1 MYIKEIK
8 LKNFRNYNEEKIE
21 LNEKTNII
29 YGDNAQGKT
38 NIIEAIYL
46 SSLGKSFRTKNE
58 KELIKFN
65 ENKAEIEVKYQKKD
79 REGKVN
85 IIIEN
90 RKELYLN
97 DIKMKKLSDILG
109 NIYVVIF
116 SPENINI
123 LNDDPS
129 KRRKFL
135 DIMISQI
142 KPMYA
147 HILNQYKKVLEQKN
161 NYIKQIKFEGKL
173 KQNLDIWDEQLAE
186 YSIKINEYRKIFIEK
201 LNKKI
206 EKIHF
211 DATNEKIEI
220 KYKTDVIEKQKYLNR
235 IKENRENDIRKGY
248 STIGVHRDDFEI
260 FIKNKDVSIY
270 GSQGQKR
277 TSIISLKLAEAE
289 VIYEEKQEF
298 PIILLD
304 YFMSELDEKR
314 IKGFI
319 ENIQNNQVLI
329 TCTKKIEF
337 DEKKCKF
344 FKIEN
349 AKIY

>member
-1 MYIKEIK
+1 MWINNIK
-8 LKNFRNYNEEKIE
+8 LNNFRNYNKKEIKLHE
-21 LNEKTNII
+21 NINVFF
-29 YGDNAQGKT
+29 GENAQGKT
-38 NIIEAIYL
+38 NIIESIFL
-46 SSLGKSFRTKNE
+46 CSIGKSFRTNKE

-79 REGKVN
+79 REGKVK

-220 KYKTDVIEKQKYLNR
+220 KYKTDVIEKEKYLNR

-304 YFMSELDEKR
+304 DFMSELDEKR

>member
-1 MYIKEIK
+1 
-8 LKNFRNYNEEKIE
+8 
-21 LNEKTNII
+21 
-29 YGDNAQGKT
+29 
-38 NIIEAIYL
+38 
-46 SSLGKSFRTKNE
+46 
-58 KELIKFN
+58 
-65 ENKAEIEVKYQKKD
+65 
-79 REGKVN
+79 
-85 IIIEN
+85 
-90 RKELYLN
+90 
-97 DIKMKKLSDILG
+97 MKKLSDILG

-220 KYKTDVIEKQKYLNR
+220 KYKTDVIEKEKYLNR

-304 YFMSELDEKR
+304 DFMSELDEKR

>member
-79 REGKVN
+79 REGKVK

-173 KQNLDIWDEQLAE
+173 KQYLDIWDEQLAE

-220 KYKTDVIEKQKYLNR
+220 KYKTDVIEKEKYLNR

-304 YFMSELDEKR
+304 DFMSELDEKR

>member
-79 REGKVN
+79 REGKVK

-90 RKELYLN
+90 RKELY
-97 DIKMKKLSDILG
+97 LSDILG

-220 KYKTDVIEKQKYLNR
+220 KYKTDVIEKEKYLNR

-304 YFMSELDEKR
+304 DFMSELDEKR